1 MLALNTRSIRSMGLC
16 ALLLALTATPAC
28 AAWSQIDV
36 AEAGMTH
43 YFDPATVAT
52 SGDLR
57 SVQRLT
63 SQAAGPQVDEMSN
76 KTLWQVDCRLA
87 QGRIVQMWWFQ
98 QAMAQGLSL
107 EVTFRT
113 DTRWQ
118 PVAPGSPSQAVMSV
132 VCGR

>member
-1 MLALNTRSIRSMGLC
+1 
-16 ALLLALTATPAC
+16 
-28 AAWSQIDV
+28 
-36 AEAGMTH
+36 MTH